1 MKRQLNIVMQVEE
14 FNLLVTQLKDKM
26 YRLALRVVSNEEE
39 ARDVVQESLIK
50 IWRKRDKLAEIENP
64 AAYCMTITRN
74 MGIDKLRAKK
84 MSISDIDEHYNI
96 ESKTADPERD
106 LIAKDELSLV
116 MKVVNA
122 LPENHRTVIHLR
134 DIEGYTY
141 KEIAGITG
149 FSIEK
154 VKVYLHRAR
163 TKLRHQLK
171 NRAS

>member
-1 MKRQLNIVMQVEE
+1 MQIKE
-14 FNLLVTQLKDKM
+14 FNQLVNRLKDKM
-26 YRLALRVVSNEEE
+26 YRLALRVVNNQEE
-39 ARDVVQESLIK
+39 AEDVVQESLIK
-50 IWRKRDKLAEIENP
+50 IWNKRDKLAEIDNP

-74 MGIDKLRAKK
+74 MGIDKLRGRK
-84 MSISDIDEHYNI
+84 MMTTDIDEQYAI
-96 ESKTADPERD
+96 KAKSPDPERD
-106 LIAKDELSLV
+106 LIAKDELSSV
-116 MKVVNA
+116 MKIVNS

-141 KEIAGITG
+141 KEISEMTG

-163 TKLRHQLK
+163 TRLRQQLK